1 MSGQMIQV
9 NEAAYEDL
17 KNRYYVWLVRGDR
30 LGEENKRLKEHNEAL
45 RIIEHCALIYCEA
58 ASEGLPTPKLDK
70 LFTDLVDALGWRR
83 KTTER
88 KD

>member
-9 NEAAYEDL
+9 NEASYEDL
-17 KNRYYVWLVRGDR
+17 KHRYYISLVRGDR

-45 RIIEHCALIYCEA
+45 RIIEHCALCYCEA
-58 ASEGLPTPKLDK
+58 ASEGLPAPKLDK
-70 LFTDLVDALGWRR
+70 LFTALVAALGWRR
-83 KTTER
+83 EAKER